1 MQTDTKTVQTKITYA
16 TMTADR
22 MEDLHR
28 ELDTAIERVKSTFGR
43 SCPLMIGG
51 REVRASSE
59 FDDRSPIDTRI
70 LLGRFQS
77 AGREQVRDAIAAA
90 KAAFPAWSARPWRD
104 RVALLKKVADTIRDH
119 RFELS
124 ALMGYEAGK
133 NRLEC
138 VGDVEESADLIEY
151 YCNEGEKHDG
161 FTTKLGTLGPGE
173 ENYSVLRPYGVWAVI
188 SPFNFPLALAA
199 GPSGGALVA
208 GNTVVFKPASVTP
221 LLGYKLYEMMME
233 AGVPAGVFN
242 FVTGGGSTAGQ
253 ELIDNPDVD
262 GIVFTGSKDV
272 GMHLIRDN
280 ASRAVPRPL
289 IIEMGGKNP
298 ALVMASADLD
308 KASNGVMRSAFGAQG
323 QKCSACSRVYV
334 ARSVRDEFV
343 RLLVEKTK
351 KIKIGNPLDRDVYLG
366 PVINEDAVKTYE
378 RAVAQAKADGGKIL
392 TGGRRITDGELAHGY
407 FVEPTII
414 DGLPTSHPLFSEELF
429 VPIMVVGD
437 VMTLDEAIEL
447 ANRTEYGLTAGI
459 FSEDDREIQQ
469 FFDRIQAGVT
479 YANRRAG
486 ATTGAW
492 PGINSFGGWKAS
504 GSTGRGAGV
513 PWHEL
518 LAPLPADAVP
528 RRQPV
533 AAPEVLA
540 RPEAAAIADWQQLV
554 VELSAGSAGL
564 RILLVVLDGSGR
576 PISASDAVLRTETV
590 SDMGNDAAGGGWG

>member
-1 MQTDTKTVQTKITYA
+1 METDVKRTEQKITYA

-28 ELDTAIERVKSTFGR
+28 ELDAAIERVKGTFGK
-43 SCPLMIGG
+43 SYPMVIGG
-51 REVRASSE
+51 RDVRAASE

-70 LLGRFQS
+70 LLGKFQS
-77 AGREQVRDAIAAA
+77 GGRQEVRDAIKAARE
-90 KAAFPAWSARPWRD
+90 AFPAWSARPWQD
-104 RVALLKKVADTIRDH
+104 RVAMLKKVANRIRDH
-119 RFELS
+119 RWELS

-133 NRLEC
+133 SRLEC

-151 YCNEGEKHDG
+151 YCDQLTEHHG
-161 FTTKLGTLGPGE
+161 FMTKLGTLGPGE
-173 ENYSVLRPYGVWAVI
+173 ENTSVLRPYGVWAVI

-221 LLGYKLYEMMME
+221 LLGYKLLEMMNE

-242 FVTGGGSTAGQ
+242 FVTGGGGTAGQ
-253 ELIDNPDVD
+253 ELIDNKDID

-280 ASRAVPRPL
+280 ATRPIPRPL
-289 IIEMGGKNP
+289 VIEMGGKNP
-298 ALVMASADLD
+298 ALIMRSADLD
-308 KASNGVMRSAFGAQG
+308 KASDGVMRSAFGAQG

-334 ARSVRDEFV
+334 AKPVRDEFV

-351 KIKIGNPLDRDVYLG
+351 KIKIGNPLSRDVYLG

-378 RAVAQAKADGGKIL
+378 RAIAQAKGDGGKIL
-392 TGGRRITDGELAHGY
+392 TGGRRLTDGEFAHGY

-414 DGLPTSHPLFSEELF
+414 HGLPTSHPLFSEELF
-429 VPIMVVGD
+429 VPITVVGD
-437 VMTLDEAIEL
+437 VMTLDEAIDL
-447 ANRTEYGLTAGI
+447 ANGTEYGLTAGI

-504 GSTGRGAGV
+504 GSTGRGTGGPYYV
-513 PWHEL
+513 
-518 LAPLPADAVP
+518 
-528 RRQPV
+528 
-533 AAPEVLA
+533 
-540 RPEAAAIADWQQLV
+540 QQFMREQSRV
-554 VELSAGSAGL
+554 
-564 RILLVVLDGSGR
+564 RIR
-576 PISASDAVLRTETV
+576 
-590 SDMGNDAAGGGWG
+590 